1 MAIMVPAPRCQRNRN
16 PLNCFET
23 FPDQPASQSVSNV
36 LIFQKVLVPP
46 ISQTEVERE
55 LVARAAREQNTVV
68 LNDKIICCYICVV
81 VIVILILVT
90 VIIVLSV
97 MDDHKYKIF

>member
-1 MAIMVPAPRCQRNRN
+1 MLV
-16 PLNCFET
+16 
-23 FPDQPASQSVSNV
+23 
-36 LIFQKVLVPP
+36 FQKVPVVP

-55 LVARAAREQNTVV
+55 LVARAARDQNTVV

-81 VIVILILVT
+81 VVVILILVT

>member
-1 MAIMVPAPRCQRNRN
+1 M
-16 PLNCFET
+16 
-23 FPDQPASQSVSNV
+23 
-36 LIFQKVLVPP
+36 FQKEVVAP
-46 ISQTEVERE
+46 ISQSEVQRE
-55 LVARAAREQNTVV
+55 LVARAAARDQTSIV

>member
-1 MAIMVPAPRCQRNRN
+1 MAVTLRCQRNRN
-16 PLNCFET
+16 PLICLKT
-23 FPDQPASQSVSNV
+23 FPPQSRSVVNV
-36 LIFQKVLVPP
+36 LMFQKCSVP
-46 ISQTEVERE
+46 ISQAEVERE

>member
-1 MAIMVPAPRCQRNRN
+1 M
-16 PLNCFET
+16 
-23 FPDQPASQSVSNV
+23 
-36 LIFQKVLVPP
+36 IFQKVVLP

-55 LVARAAREQNTVV
+55 LVARAARDQNSVV

-81 VIVILILVT
+81 VLVILILVT

>member
-1 MAIMVPAPRCQRNRN
+1 MV
-16 PLNCFET
+16 
-23 FPDQPASQSVSNV
+23 
-36 LIFQKVLVPP
+36 P
-46 ISQTEVERE
+46 ISQSEVERE
-55 LVARAAREQNTVV
+55 LVARAARDQSSIV